1 MAKKPPLS
9 RKDLKLWQKVT
20 QSITPLEGRSA
31 ELKALIETVDQ
42 RSAQRKAEEGPDPV
56 HPFQQRRKANAAE
69 LQALKDAGFIG
80 GSRSTPN
87 DMPPLSSI
95 DRKEKRRIVQGRRA
109 IDARL
114 DMHGMTQREAHSAL
128 FGFLR
133 SAHQQGHKHVLVITG
148 KGSRGEETGYQI
160 GHEKGV
166 LRRVVPR
173 WLAEPDIRSVIV
185 GFEEAHPTLGGAG
198 ALHIRLRRRNKSG

>member
-56 HPFQQRRKANAAE
+56 HPVQQRRKANAAE

-87 DMPPLSSI
+87 DKPPP
-95 DRKEKRRIVQGRRA
+95 
-109 IDARL
+109 
-114 DMHGMTQREAHSAL
+114 
-128 FGFLR
+128 
-133 SAHQQGHKHVLVITG
+133 
-148 KGSRGEETGYQI
+148 I
-160 GHEKGV
+160 GHRPQGK
-166 LRRVVPR
+166 
-173 WLAEPDIRSVIV
+173 A
-185 GFEEAHPTLGGAG
+185 AHCSRAQT
-198 ALHIRLRRRNKSG
+198 H